1 MRGGCER
8 ERERERPE
16 EGGAERELGE
26 RMNGLAATAG
36 AVWLKLRSDFT
47 YRTPPDHIRTYVL
60 EVR

>member
-1 MRGGCER
+1 MRGGYER
-8 ERERERPE
+8 ERERESDQRR
-16 EGGAERELGE
+16 GAERELGE